1 MDGLEFN
8 YAFMKIAILWDKRFD
23 NNEFLNLSIDQNLS
37 PFIEL
42 AEENGIEDM
51 ISYNLLENR
60 ADRDKFIIFCF
71 LTFSLFNIREYIK
84 MLWKYPKNKKYLFLF
99 EPSVVAPMSYSKILH
114 LFFTRVYTWDDSLIN
129 SKKYFK
135 YIWPQSWNS
144 FQESVP
150 FHEKK
155 NIVLMNANKF
165 SLGKHELYSLRVDII
180 RYFEKN
186 GIEFDLYGPG
196 WGRANLYQRI
206 FGYSPFPS
214 WKWRAEN
221 KITTIA
227 NYKYNICFENMS
239 DTPGY
244 ITEKIWDSFK
254 AKTVPIYWGASNIEE
269 YVPKNCFIDYR
280 DFGDFSSLER
290 FLSHITEDQYNTYI
304 QNIEWFLQTEK
315 AKKWFDQDW
324 AINFIKNA

>member
-1 MDGLEFN
+1 
-8 YAFMKIAILWDKRFD
+8 MKIAILWDKRFN

-42 AEENGIEDM
+42 AKENGIENT
-51 ISYNLLENR
+51 ISSDLLATR
-60 ADRDKFIIFCF
+60 SDRDEFVIFCF

-84 MLWKYPKNKKYLFLF
+84 MLWRYPKNQKYLFLF
-99 EPSVVAPMSYSKILH
+99 EPPVVAPMSYSRILH
-114 LFFTRVYTWDDSLIN
+114 LFFTRVYTWNDSLVD

-135 YIWPQSWNS
+135 YIWPHSWS
-144 FQESVP
+144 CFQEWIP
-150 FHEKK
+150 FAQKK

-165 SLGKHELYSLRVDII
+165 SLGKHELYSERERAI

-186 GIEFDLYGPG
+186 NIEFDLYGPA
-196 WGRANLYQRI
+196 WWHPNLKQKILWYT
-206 FGYSPFPS
+206 PFPS
-214 WKWRAEN
+214 WRWRAEN
-221 KITTIA
+221 KILTIA
-227 NYKYNICFENMS
+227 QYKFNICFENMS

-254 AKTVPIYWGASNIEE
+254 AKTIPVYWGASNIEE

-280 DFGDFSSLER
+280 DFWDFAKLEK
-290 FLSHITEDQYNTYI
+290 FLSDITEDEYNIYI

-315 AKKWFDQDW
+315 AKKWFDRDW
-324 AINFIKNA
+324 VVNFIKNL